1 MPSDR
6 LLTPPRPH
14 EDRRRRNTLRSG
26 PIAVATTTL
35 GAELEVWAR
44 SLAPVL
50 ALLTEINADVAD
62 QLKRRL
68 AEQYFW
74 EHPEARKG
82 LRRPSVLRH
91 AALAVLDD
99 VCAVG

>member
-6 LLTPPRPH
+6 LNPPRLH
-14 EDRRRRNTLRSG
+14 GDRNTLRSG
-26 PIAVATTTL
+26 PIALATMTL
-35 GAELEVWAR
+35 GAELEIWAR
-44 SLAPVL
+44 PLVPVL
-50 ALLTEINADVAD
+50 ELLTEINADVAD

-74 EHPEARKG
+74 EHPDARKG

-91 AALAVLDD
+91 VAIAVLDD
-99 VCAVG
+99 VCALG

>member
-1 MPSDR
+1 MPADR
-6 LLTPPRPH
+6 LLTHPRQRESRP
-14 EDRRRRNTLRSG
+14 G
-26 PIAVATTTL
+26 PIAVATMAL
-35 GAELEVWAR
+35 GAELEIWAR
-44 SLAPVL
+44 PLAPVL
-50 ALLTEINADVAD
+50 ELLTEINADVAD

-74 EHPEARKG
+74 EHPDARKG

-99 VCAVG
+99 VLAGELG